1 MSQIIRDFLFNI
13 NFQEDKFERAD
24 GNTEVISIVEND
36 NKSTKFKF
44 NFEEALEDGTNVLVK
59 IKHNTGFS
67 KEYVLCIKNKEAEL
81 ILTNSIAVA
90 GFLKMTISFIG
101 NDNEILTP
109 TQFQNKILV
118 KESIIGE
125 TPIPEDDSKLLEGLI
140 SQVNVLNAETKK
152 ATTEAKVATER
163 VNEVIDDAEEAKSEI
178 DESRNIIIELQ
189 NKSKEMV
196 DEYNNLVEQV
206 KTVLSNITN
215 RGHIY
220 GIKRKITDLNGN
232 KNTSTA
238 WIKIY
243 DNAGLVAEA
252 QKGTDS
258 NVRNDYDNLYPWN
271 KIITLNYD
279 TTNKKVNAYYGD
291 DNFAWDGS
299 NGEVLTRVPKLWIKR
314 LFPVQEDD
322 GYYEYRL
329 IADFEL
335 QDFIEVQ
342 QFEAGRY
349 KIYKDSDNIAHSFSG
364 VVPTYN
370 TNIKTFK
377 QYATNLGEDFCLV
390 DWRRFVIET
399 LYLVEYGDNNS
410 QAKIGNGIQSYTKAT
425 SLLAESNI
433 NRIIVS
439 SAGTGLWIGKTIC
452 IGTSG
457 DWNSGVAAN
466 REITAIE
473 DYNSDGVTG
482 KAIYFDGDAVNIAV
496 GNVIWGSAQKTGE
509 CDSLGMKSGC
519 LNNNGYHS
527 MIYRGFEDI
536 IAHLYEFIE
545 GLNIKD
551 YQTYVND
558 DPSTY
563 APDVFDGKYK
573 ALSYANPN
581 NTEGYI
587 KVMGFDKQHPLIAL
601 PTELG
606 ASTSTGYA
614 DYCYSKNAGNR
625 VARVGGYFNGGA
637 NCGFFYWY
645 FGSGSSSSDWNIGA
659 RLLKYQ

>member
-1 MSQIIRDFLFNI
+1 MKRIENLTIDVKNSEYNEIKLKQMDTTRLIIKVLDNSQSMSLIDHTADIIFTKPNGKIIIQDAIIDQQQNIIVDLNEDCLRTYGKAKMEVELKKNSEVLSSFQLIIQIEKTSKENI
-13 NFQEDKFERAD
+13 TPE
-24 GNTEVISIVEND
+24 NTENYIEYMDKTVKQLKEDGEELINNITNEKNQVISELET
-36 NKSTKFKF
+36 KST
-44 NFEEALEDGTNVLVK
+44 
-59 IKHNTGFS
+59 
-67 KEYVLCIKNKEAEL
+67 
-81 ILTNSIAVA
+81 
-90 GFLKMTISFIG
+90 
-101 NDNEILTP
+101 EIL
-109 TQFQNKILV
+109 
-118 KESIIGE
+118 
-125 TPIPEDDSKLLEGLI
+125 
-140 SQVNVLNAETKK
+140 
-152 ATTEAKVATER
+152 
-163 VNEVIDDAEEAKSEI
+163 
-178 DESRNIIIELQ
+178 
-189 NKSKEMV
+189 

-220 GIKRKITDLNGN
+220 GIKRKITDLSGN

-243 DNAGLVAEA
+243 DNEGLVAEA
-252 QKGTDS
+252 QKGIDS

-291 DNFAWDGS
+291 DTFAWDGS

-335 QDFIEVQ
+335 QDFIEVK

-377 QYATNLGEDFCLV
+377 QCATNLGEDFCLV

-410 QAKIGNGIQSYTKAT
+410 QAKLGNGIQSYTKAT
-425 SLLAESNI
+425 SLLAESNV

-536 IAHLYEFIE
+536 IAHMFEFIE

-563 APDVFDGKYK
+563 APDVFDGKYE

-581 NTEGYI
+581 NAEGYI
-587 KVMGFDKQHPLIAL
+587 KVMGFDKKHPLIAL

-614 DYCYSKNAGNR
+614 DYCYSRNAGNR
-625 VARVGGYFNGGA
+625 VARVGGYFNYGA
-637 NCGFFYWY
+637 DCGFFSWNFY
-645 FGSGSSSSDWNIGA
+645 SGSSDSTWHIGA

>member
-1 MSQIIRDFLFNI
+1 MKRIENLTIDVKNSEYNEIKLKQMDTTRLIIKVLDNSQSMSLIDHTADIIFTKPNGKIIIQDAIIDQQQNIIVDLNEDCLRTYGKAKMEVELKKNSEVLSSFQLIIQIEKTSKENI
-13 NFQEDKFERAD
+13 TPE
-24 GNTEVISIVEND
+24 NTENYIEYMDKTVKQLKEDGEELINNITNEKNQVISELET
-36 NKSTKFKF
+36 KST
-44 NFEEALEDGTNVLVK
+44 
-59 IKHNTGFS
+59 
-67 KEYVLCIKNKEAEL
+67 
-81 ILTNSIAVA
+81 
-90 GFLKMTISFIG
+90 
-101 NDNEILTP
+101 EIL
-109 TQFQNKILV
+109 
-118 KESIIGE
+118 
-125 TPIPEDDSKLLEGLI
+125 
-140 SQVNVLNAETKK
+140 
-152 ATTEAKVATER
+152 
-163 VNEVIDDAEEAKSEI
+163 
-178 DESRNIIIELQ
+178 
-189 NKSKEMV
+189 

-220 GIKRKITDLNGN
+220 GIKRKITDLSGN

-243 DNAGLVAEA
+243 DNEGLVAEA
-252 QKGTDS
+252 QKGIDS

-291 DNFAWDGS
+291 DTFAWDGS

-335 QDFIEVQ
+335 QDFIEVK

-377 QYATNLGEDFCLV
+377 QYATNLGDDFCLV

-410 QAKIGNGIQSYTKAT
+410 QAKLGNGIQSYTKAT
-425 SLLAESNI
+425 SLLAESNV

-536 IAHLYEFIE
+536 IAHMFEFIE

-563 APDVFDGKYK
+563 APDVFDGKYE

-581 NTEGYI
+581 NAEGYI
-587 KVMGFDKQHPLIAL
+587 KVMGFDKKHPLIAL

-614 DYCYSKNAGNR
+614 DYCYSRNAGNR
-625 VARVGGYFNGGA
+625 VARVGGDFDHGA
-637 NCGFFYWY
+637 GCGFFYWNFY
-645 FGSGSSSSDWNIGA
+645 YGSSSSFWYIGA

>member
-1 MSQIIRDFLFNI
+1 MSDIIRVFDFKV

-24 GNTEVISIVEND
+24 GSTEVISIVEND

-152 ATTEAKVATER
+152 ATTEAKAATER
-163 VNEVIDDAEEAKSEI
+163 VNEVIDDAEEAKTEI

-238 WIKIY
+238 WIKIF

-271 KIITLNYD
+271 EIITLNYD
-279 TTNKKVNAYYGD
+279 TTTKKVNSYYGD
-291 DNFAWDGS
+291 DTFAWDGS
-299 NGEVLTRVPKLWIKR
+299 NGEVLTRYPKFWAKR
-314 LFPVQEDD
+314 LFPVQEED

-329 IADFEL
+329 ISDFEL
-335 QDFIEVQ
+335 QNFIKIE
-342 QFEAGRY
+342 QFEDGRY
-349 KIYKDSDNIAHSFSG
+349 EMYVDENNIGHSYSG
-364 VVPTYN
+364 VYPKYN
-370 TNIKTFK
+370 ANINQFM
-377 QYATNLGEDFCLV
+377 QYAKNTGDEFCIE
-390 DWRRFVIET
+390 DWRIFAIET
-399 LYLVEYGDNNS
+399 LYLVEYADNNS
-410 QAKIGNGIQSYTKAT
+410 QNILGRGVSEWSEKKAIV
-425 SLLAESNI
+425 AETNV
-433 NRIIVS
+433 NRIIVDNAS
-439 SAGTGLWIGKTIC
+439 SFPIGRSIC
-452 IGTSG
+452 IGTSAA
-457 DWNSGVAAN
+457 WNGGVAVN
-466 REITAIE
+466 RTITSIE
-473 DYNSDGVTG
+473 PYSDGTVTG
-482 KAIYFDGDAVNIAV
+482 YAIYFDGNPVNIEI
-496 GNVIWGSAQKTGE
+496 GNDIWGSAQKTGD

-519 LNNNGYHS
+519 LVNDGRHS
-527 MIYRGFEDI
+527 VIYRGKENPFANIFEFK
-536 IAHLYEFIE
+536 A

-563 APDVFDGKYK
+563 APDVFDGKYEK
-573 ALSYANPN
+573 LSYANPN
-581 NTEGYI
+581 NVEGYT
-587 KVMGFDKQHPLIAL
+587 KVMGYDKNHPLIAL

-606 ASTSTGYA
+606 ASSSTGYA

-625 VARVGGYFNGGA
+625 VARVGGSFYSGA
-637 NCGFFYWY
+637 FCGFFCWS
-645 FGSGSSSSDWNIGA
+645 FGSDSSSSSWNIGA